1 MQLIK
6 SERFGSIACD
16 FWQDQ
21 NGEIWMT
28 REQIGRALEYADPD
42 KAIANIHDRNHDR
55 LDKFSTTLNLRKVE
69 GNREVT
75 RGMTVYSYK
84 GIYEICRFSRQ
95 PKADAFMDWVWDV
108 IENIRKTGMYSIL
121 SHVKLDSK
129 FMYQIAR
136 TLEEKEQQIAT
147 LTPKA
152 ESYDTFM
159 NAVGNLTINEAAKS
173 LSIRGIGQNK
183 LFEIL
188 RKEQVLYKNGNY
200 HLPYQEY
207 INSGCF
213 IVKQHPIKKG
223 DVIELYS
230 QVFVTPKGLD
240 WLSKLLKQKGYTE
253 VAQDGTAHV
262 KRSCK

>member
-16 FWQDQ
+16 FWQDR

-28 REQIGRALEYADPD
+28 REQIGRALEYAFPQE
-42 KAIANIHDRNHDR
+42 AIQKIHERNSDR
-55 LDKFSTTLNLRKVE
+55 LDKFSVQVKLTSTDGKQYN
-69 GNREVT
+69 T
-75 RGMTVYSYK
+75 IVYSPK

-95 PKADAFMDWVWDV
+95 PKADAFMDWVWDI

-121 SHVKLDSK
+121 SHIKLDSK
-129 FMYQIAR
+129 FMYKIAR
-136 TLEEKEQQIAT
+136 TLEEKEQQIAM